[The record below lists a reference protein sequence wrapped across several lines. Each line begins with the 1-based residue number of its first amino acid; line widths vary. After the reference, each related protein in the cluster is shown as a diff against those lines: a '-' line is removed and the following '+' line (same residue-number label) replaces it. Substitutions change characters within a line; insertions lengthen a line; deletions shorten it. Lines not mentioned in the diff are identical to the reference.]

1 MQLPIWP
8 EFFYTIFIITII
20 FALHIKRTS
29 SAQQIS
35 KNNISQAILTLAFIC
50 TLIFLLAA
58 FFAPSYLSIYPWDTS
73 NSSNTATTINGL
85 MSPFIAIAAAIL
97 TFMAFWV
104 QYSANQRINDDN
116 KLQQIE
122 RQFYEMLKIHNDN
135 VKSFHSNAH
144 IPTYF
149 SLEHPEKSHWKQYS
163 VYGQEYLQTSLL
175 EFNLAYNIVKEKFPE
190 NNDIFDIAYSIFYYG
205 AEFTHKKGMISEDL
219 LTELQNWRYGF
230 WRGNDDYSKLAAFG
244 SSIFRGHLALL
255 NSYYRHLFLIVKTI
269 VNINDE
275 VLNYKNKR
283 QFLRILRAQLT
294 SAEQVLLFYNWK
306 SGCGKAWEG
315 MSEKGA
321 IHHFF
326 TDYRMVHNINPNDC
340 IAFSES
346 SLLKELTSVNAE
358 YLYEGDSREKDP
370 LFELFH

>member
-1 MQLPIWP
+1 
-8 EFFYTIFIITII
+8 
-20 FALHIKRTS
+20 
-29 SAQQIS
+29 
-35 KNNISQAILTLAFIC
+35 
-50 TLIFLLAA
+50 
-58 FFAPSYLSIYPWDTS
+58 
-73 NSSNTATTINGL
+73 